1 MNNIIILREGID
13 NNPNPLKWKDAN
25 LVICINP
32 DGTIKLLKNRN
43 GSNGLTGKCGEIFD
57 TNVFLEDSK
66 IKKPFNGYFTGMES
80 DK

>member
-1 MNNIIILREGID
+1 MNNILILREGIEPD
-13 NNPNPLKWKDAN
+13 QPRLDWKECN
-25 LVICINP
+25 LVILIKN
-32 DGTIKLLKNRN
+32 DGTIELIKNRN

-66 IKKPFNGYFTGMES
+66 IKKPFNGYFTGMEP